1 MLDLKPVI
9 SYDGNISQNANAKIW
24 LTHHSHMIVT
34 KAKVML
40 ERGVVVKD
48 GETETS

>member
-9 SYDGNISQNANAKIW
+9 SYGNISQNANAKIW
-24 LTHHSHMIVT
+24 VTHHSHMIVT

-48 GETETS
+48 GETAAS